1 MSLDASVALLV
12 LLAAF
17 LHASWNAITKA
28 GRDPLL
34 TLWVVTGTG
43 GVLAS
48 VAIFFVDFPARA
60 AWPYLAGSIVLHLV
74 YQLFLV
80 TAYRLGDLSQV
91 YPIAR
96 GLSPCVVAAL
106 AAIFIGELP
115 VGLQLV
121 GLLMVSLGIASLAGG
136 ARGRGAAA
144 SGSGAGR
151 ARWALAA
158 SVVTGLLIGA
168 YTFVDGQ
175 GVRLSEQPF
184 DFIAW
189 GFFLD
194 ALPITLVA
202 VCLRRRDLGRFFR
215 EEGARAAGGGV
226 MATLAYAIVL
236 WALSQGGMAQIS
248 ALRETSVI
256 VAAVIGTRVLREPFG
271 ARRVL
276 AAAVVAIGVVLL
288 QS

>member
-1 MSLDASVALLV
+1 LSLDWSVALLV
-12 LLAAF
+12 LLAAL

-34 TLWVVTGTG
+34 TLWIVTSTG
-43 GVLAS
+43 GVL
-48 VAIFFVDFPARA
+48 VAVGLFFVDFPPRA
-60 AWPYLAGSIVLHLV
+60 AWPYLAGSVAIHFV

-106 AAIFIGELP
+106 AAAIAGERLAP
-115 VGLQLV
+115 LQLA
-121 GLLMVSLGIASLAGG
+121 GLALVSLGIASLSVFASG
-136 ARGRGAAA
+136 ATPTAVPSSRGRAVAA
-144 SGSGAGR
+144 S
-151 ARWALAA
+151 LA
-158 SVVTGLLIGA
+158 TGCLIGA

-175 GVRLSEQPF
+175 GVRLSRSPF

-189 GFFLD
+189 SFFLD
-194 ALPITLVA
+194 ALPITA
-202 VCLRRRDLGRFFR
+202 VVWSTRRRALGRFFR
-215 EEGARAAGGGV
+215 TEATRAVGGGV

-236 WALSQGGMAQIS
+236 WALSQGGMAQVS

-256 VAAVIGTRVLREPFG
+256 IAAAIGTRLLREPFG

-276 AAAVVAIGVVLL
+276 AAAVVAAGVVLL